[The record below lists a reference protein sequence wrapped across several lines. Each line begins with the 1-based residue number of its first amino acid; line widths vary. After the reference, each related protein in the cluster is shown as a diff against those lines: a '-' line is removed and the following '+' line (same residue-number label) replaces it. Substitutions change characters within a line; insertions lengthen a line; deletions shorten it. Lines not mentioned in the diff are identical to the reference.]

1 MLIFIGI
8 ILTVIL
14 FIIALVAGVFASAIP
29 VTQYNYPA
37 AIQSGAVVL
46 ILFIWFLIYV
56 FGTGS
61 NKK

>member
-1 MLIFIGI
+1 MLIFIGM
-8 ILTVIL
+8 ILTIIL
-14 FIIALVAGVFASAIP
+14 FIIALIAGVFASAIP

-46 ILFIWFLIYV
+46 IIIIWLLIYI